1 MVEIKQVQQ
10 DKSEELLREWLA
22 FQVQLS
28 IINPFP
34 VRNLIKRTMEH
45 LNDLSQSRG

>member
-1 MVEIKQVQQ
+1 MMTEIKQ

-28 IINPFP
+28 ITNPFP
-34 VRNLIKRTMEH
+34 VRNLIKRTMQH